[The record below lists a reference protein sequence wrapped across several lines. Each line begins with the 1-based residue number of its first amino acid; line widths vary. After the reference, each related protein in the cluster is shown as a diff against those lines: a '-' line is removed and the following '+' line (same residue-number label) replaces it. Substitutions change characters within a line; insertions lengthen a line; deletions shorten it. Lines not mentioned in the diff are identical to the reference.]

1 MARTAQKVDSL
12 AREGEDMTE
21 ALAAVLEVAEE
32 EGTVSW
38 SDVSDDLT
46 SGQWGRLI
54 EKGLLVDADGEG
66 FVLDDPEGIREAL
79 EETDPAAVADDA
91 DGDEVEWTKWD
102 KLAGLG
108 AVSMIAGYSIQSVRA
123 VVGSTID
130 LVLGPLETVLPFY
143 VVILVLAVLT
153 GLWSTIL
160 QDNLM
165 DSEVMAKYQERM
177 QELKER
183 REAAK
188 ERGDDAELERIQ
200 EEQMEAMGDQLGMF
214 KAQFRP
220 MVWIMLLTIPAFL
233 WMYWLIL
240 DVGIG
245 GGSGQAVLV
254 MPLIGEVTQ
263 WQQGVI
269 GPVQA
274 WIVWYFLCSLSFT
287 QLLRKALNVQ
297 TTPTAS

>member
-79 EETDPAAVADDA
+79 EETDPAAVAED

-183 REAAK
+183 REDAK

-245 GGSGQAVLV
+245 GGANTDVLV
-254 MPLIGEVTQ
+254 MPLYGEVQQ
-263 WQQGVI
+263 WQEGVV

-297 TTPTAS
+297 TTPTTS